1 MRRGFTPSGRSLRSL
16 VGSVLD
22 PASPAFTL
30 LEVMVAM
37 AIMAFLMA
45 AITSSQGSSL
55 LYGARVFNLTTATQL
70 ADGVILDLEEEYRLD
85 GFPDNTREDQDCKLP
100 RGFDRFDCEYDLFA
114 LDIGSDS
121 VVSASDG
128 AGSVMESPLVSTLCG
143 GGAGGQDMVGD
154 PLSALTQN
162 PGMQGA
168 SGALAALLNPQYADL
183 CGMNVAKMCQ
193 NIPFLESMIPE
204 IIKQAA
210 ETTRRLVV
218 HITWDERGNARKA
231 LRLETFITAMPLAE
245 DPP

>member
-1 MRRGFTPSGRSLRSL
+1 MRRG
-16 VGSVLD
+16 
-22 PASPAFTL
+22 FTL

-70 ADGVILDLEEEYRLD
+70 ADSVILDLEEEYRLD
-85 GFPDNTREDQDCKLP
+85 GFPDNSREDQGCKLP
-100 RGFDRFDCEYDLFA
+100 RGFGRFDCEYDLFA
-114 LDIGSDS
+114 LDVGSDN
-121 VVSASDG
+121 VLSASED

-143 GGAGGQDMVGD
+143 GGASGSDMVGD
-154 PLSALTQN
+154 PLSTLTQSPN
-162 PGMQGA
+162 MQGA
-168 SGALAALLNPQYADL
+168 QGALAALLNPQYAEL
-183 CGMNVAKMCQ
+183 CGMNIEKMCQ

-218 HITWDERGNARKA
+218 RITWDERGNARKA
-231 LRLETFITAMPLAE
+231 LELETFITATPQAE
-245 DPP
+245 EEQ

>member
-1 MRRGFTPSGRSLRSL
+1 MRRG
-16 VGSVLD
+16 
-22 PASPAFTL
+22 FTL

-70 ADGVILDLEEEYRLD
+70 ADSVILDLEEEYRLE
-85 GFPDNTREDQDCKLP
+85 GFPDNTREEQDCKLP

-114 LDIGSDS
+114 LDVNSDNII
-121 VVSASDG
+121 SASEE
-128 AGSVMESPLVSTLCG
+128 AGSVMDSPLVSTLCG
-143 GGAGGQDMVGD
+143 GGGSDMVGD

-168 SGALAALLNPQYADL
+168 QGALAALLNPDYAQL
-183 CGMNVAKMCQ
+183 CGMNIQKMCA
-193 NIPFLESMIPE
+193 NIPMLEGFIPE

-210 ETTRRLVV
+210 ETTRKLVIR
-218 HITWDERGNARKA
+218 ITWDERGNARKA
-231 LRLETFITAMPLAE
+231 LELETFIIATPQAE
-245 DPP
+245 EKDS